1 MSDPYEREA
10 AKAAIQTLEREL
22 VRVTEQRDKLAKAI
36 ANHNEEAL
44 HASTTKNADKK
55 LWDTL
60 ADMEGLNYD

>member
-1 MSDPYEREA
+1 MTTFAR
-10 AKAAIQTLEREL
+10 QLETEL

>member
-10 AKAAIQTLEREL
+10 AKAAIQTLERKL
-22 VRVTEQRDKLAKAI
+22 ARVTEQRDNLAKAI